1 MTPGKPQEIHGR
13 QKGAILGFC
22 LAGESMP
29 ELSAGWPAL
38 ARKRSR
44 VDVIWALAG
53 TAFAMAQFT

>member
-1 MTPGKPQEIHGR
+1 
-13 QKGAILGFC
+13 
-22 LAGESMP
+22 MP